1 MDIGDLLSAM
11 GLTRNVAAC
20 MAPSF
25 TPVGQLPPAGE
36 AGAAAAASTP
46 LYGETAA
53 PAGAAPAA
61 APLSLGLDPLDPG
74 SMPGNSKAAPA
85 TRKNPGAFDKADA
98 DAKRVLTPDCFDGCR
113 FEISK
118 PLNPKFVLTHVVWM
132 GTSMIPAGNMYQ
144 FGTNVSQDSET
155 FGNTLLIGRLDPS
168 GTLDAQWH
176 QTFNKMWKT
185 QASWLITAD
194 GSRDMLSG
202 DVTCTGSTFTANAKL
217 AQAYSGLSYFQ
228 SVTPSVA
235 LGGEVFRHFAQKKT
249 HVFARARYA
258 DKKCTATTTYSTMG
272 VLSANYFRKV
282 DHRCGLAAEIE
293 LNTANLDSHLT
304 LGYEFV
310 LRQAKLCGQLASTG
324 TVQATL
330 EEMITPGFSVS
341 FSAMLNHKANQQK
354 FGMGVRIG

>member
-1 MDIGDLLSAM
+1 MVVRVELALALL
-11 GLTRNVAAC
+11 
-20 MAPSF
+20 
-25 TPVGQLPPAGE
+25 
-36 AGAAAAASTP
+36 GAAIVST
-46 LYGETAA
+46 ANS
-53 PAGAAPAA
+53 AGRNDDHH
-61 APLSLGLDPLDPG
+61 LHEHGFDVSSLGAWHAH
-74 SMPGNSKAAPA
+74 NS
-85 TRKNPGAFDKADA
+85 
-98 DAKRVLTPDCFDGCR
+98 C
-113 FEISK
+113 
-118 PLNPKFVLTHVVWM
+118 
-132 GTSMIPAGNMYQ
+132 
-144 FGTNVSQDSET
+144 
-155 FGNTLLIGRLDPS
+155 
-168 GTLDAQWH
+168 
-176 QTFNKMWKT
+176 
-185 QASWLITAD
+185 
-194 GSRDMLSG
+194 
-202 DVTCTGSTFTANAKL
+202 
-217 AQAYSGLSYFQ
+217 
-228 SVTPSVA
+228 VA